1 MIDDEAADIVRM
13 IFRLFLAGESVRG
26 ISKKL
31 NVLDVPNPSVYKS
44 LKGENYKSKS
54 KNNDGLW
61 QESSV
66 RRILKNQVYIGT
78 MVQGKNRA
86 ISYKNQKCRAC
97 PQDEWYVVPNTHEAI
112 IDEDTFCQ
120 AQSRFGKGKDS
131 TATGE
136 RNLFAGLVYCGDC
149 GRAMTK
155 RDVKHDYG
163 TYSYY
168 SCSTYKMKKSSCTK
182 HPIRID
188 KMYNA
193 VLETIQKQID
203 IAVDFD
209 EILKII
215 NTNPKKKTESEI
227 VKKSMQKAEEQLRFK
242 KSEKLELYDDLKSGI
257 LTKEE
262 YFEQK
267 ERISLEIEN
276 AEKTLESLTTTAS
289 NLQNGVD
296 GTNEFITAFKKYG
309 NITELT
315 RPMLVELVKKIK
327 VYENNTIEIEFNFAD
342 PFAEAIEYI
351 SMNKLNLKAAS

>member
-1 MIDDEAADIVRM
+1 
-13 IFRLFLAGESVRG
+13 
-26 ISKKL
+26 
-31 NVLDVPNPSVYKS
+31 
-44 LKGENYKSKS
+44 
-54 KNNDGLW
+54 
-61 QESSV
+61 
-66 RRILKNQVYIGT
+66 
-78 MVQGKNRA
+78 
-86 ISYKNQKCRAC
+86 
-97 PQDEWYVVPNTHEAI
+97 
-112 IDEDTFCQ
+112 
-120 AQSRFGKGKDS
+120 
-131 TATGE
+131 
-136 RNLFAGLVYCGDC
+136 
-149 GRAMTK
+149 
-155 RDVKHDYG
+155 
-163 TYSYY
+163 
-168 SCSTYKMKKSSCTK
+168 MKKSSCTK

-276 AEKTLESLTTTAS
+276 AEKTLESLTAAAS

-351 SMNKLNLKAAS
+351 SMNKPDLEAAS